1 MRALKANIK
10 SLSKLLNTWQV
21 LFSFWE
27 TESDLVATEI
37 RTTDAKKHFSA
48 VSLDFAISQV
58 LMVRGRLL
66 AYCRALQKQWPSKHN
81 ELFCIYALQGTDLK
95 LIFPKEIYAGLIA
108 GDADLSNFV
117 TAEYYRSNEMMFE
130 SSSDIGADEKLSLI
144 FEYREAMLRMFALEE
159 AFINLNDL
167 GNMRKALISHFGQLC
182 EKFDWSEK
190 TLSWHFRRYVLNDQ
204 FSPWLLY
211 DTGEEEVYQSFF
223 RAIQPKDIALRDI
236 SVEVAG
242 YLFSNVLNRQV
253 RDKAE
258 LIIRRLS
265 QSIFD
270 VDYPDFV
277 HAVTQGGGQW
287 GSQSGIGIEHRI
299 NIIPSSLFLSS
310 SPITLGFISG
320 TDKRK
325 GSYFERVLGKLRT
338 QLENEIGQPEL
349 LILFSDRISTELF
362 ARLEEIQN
370 RLDYKLPIA
379 VFIVENRNLTLVS

>member
-1 MRALKANIK
+1 
-10 SLSKLLNTWQV
+10 
-21 LFSFWE
+21 
-27 TESDLVATEI
+27 
-37 RTTDAKKHFSA
+37 
-48 VSLDFAISQV
+48 
-58 LMVRGRLL
+58 
-66 AYCRALQKQWPSKHN
+66 
-81 ELFCIYALQGTDLK
+81 
-95 LIFPKEIYAGLIA
+95 
-108 GDADLSNFV
+108 
-117 TAEYYRSNEMMFE
+117 
-130 SSSDIGADEKLSLI
+130 
-144 FEYREAMLRMFALEE
+144 
-159 AFINLNDL
+159 
-167 GNMRKALISHFGQLC
+167 MRKALISHFGQLC

-211 DTGEEEVYQSFF
+211 DTREEEVYQSFF

-242 YLFSNVLNRQV
+242 YLFSNVPNRQV

-325 GSYFERVLGKLRT
+325 GSYFERVVGKLRT
-338 QLENEIGQPEL
+338 QLEHEIAQPEL

-379 VFIVENRNLTLVS
+379 LFKVENRNLTLVS